1 MTSFPDHDAQ
11 AKAHKELD
19 QVVGHIRLPDFGD
32 EPKLPYIGALLKEVH
47 RYPVISLYHVDS
59 ALSWNPSGPWL

>member
-1 MTSFPDHDAQ
+1 MTLFPDAQ

-19 QVVGHIRLPDFGD
+19 QVVGHGRLPDFDD

-47 RYPVISLYHVDS
+47 RYDFL
-59 ALSWNPSGPWL
+59 